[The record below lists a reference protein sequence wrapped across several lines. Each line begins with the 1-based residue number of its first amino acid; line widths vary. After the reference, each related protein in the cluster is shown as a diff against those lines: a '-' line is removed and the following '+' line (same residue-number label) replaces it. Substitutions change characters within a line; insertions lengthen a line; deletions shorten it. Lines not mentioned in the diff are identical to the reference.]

1 VPFQSAATS
10 RSGRGCMPSQFLYR
24 NPAAFVGALRNSL
37 ALVGVSART
46 ESFYSIKTSNDEV
59 RLRH

>member
-1 VPFQSAATS
+1 
-10 RSGRGCMPSQFLYR
+10 MPSQFLYR

-37 ALVGVSART
+37 ALVGISART